1 MVASPEQ
8 ITVTIR
14 SNLGE
19 DGPLTV
25 QDGLRQILDLF
36 DLLNLASIKAGQEV
50 SWNLVSISKSSPL
63 TAVAEPFSLTPGV
76 MVDLAARQAK
86 TFVSDALTSIASG
99 KPMPNWMDA
108 ESREKTRSV
117 FSRNMESIG
126 RTDII
131 FEKADAPVVIFE
143 KIARAALLTLD
154 RIQLET
160 TAAEPDFS
168 RTERGS
174 IEGVMEGAA
183 PYYGRPAI
191 RIRERRTKLIVPCT
205 LSATLADKVGNEH
218 SLRDAWSGRRVIV
231 AGKIFYKKDGNI
243 NRIYADDL
251 NTVED
256 KYFDEGKLFDPHFTG
271 GMKPQEYID
280 SLWSGDVG

>member
-1 MVASPEQ
+1 MASPEQ

-50 SWNLVSISKSSPL
+50 SWNLVSISKNSPL
-63 TAVAEPFSLTPGV
+63 TVVAEPFSLTLGV

-86 TFVSDALTSIASG
+86 TFVSDALISITSG

-108 ESREKTRSV
+108 ESREKTRAV
-117 FSRNMESIG
+117 FSRNVESIG
-126 RTDII
+126 RTDIV

-143 KIARAALLTLD
+143 KSARAALLTLD

-160 TAAEPDFS
+160 SAAEPDFS

-191 RIRERRTKLIVPCT
+191 RIPGARP
-205 LSATLADKVGNEH
+205 G
-218 SLRDAWSGRRVIV
+218 
-231 AGKIFYKKDGNI
+231 
-243 NRIYADDL
+243 
-251 NTVED
+251 
-256 KYFDEGKLFDPHFTG
+256 
-271 GMKPQEYID
+271 
-280 SLWSGDVG
+280 